1 MAAAKGCDGLQPT
14 SKNIARTGVRQQ
26 LLAFLVPQLLPGF
39 SVKRVSHVG
48 RTHVTGARFFSPRT
62 VVRHSCFLAR
72 LPIAGMEGRLA
83 LPAVRSSNP
92 QTNICSRYTQREIF
106 IGARAAS
113 HQREQKERAEVGV
126 HD

>member
-1 MAAAKGCDGLQPT
+1 MAAAQGC
-14 SKNIARTGVRQQ
+14 SKNIAGTGVRQQ
-26 LLAFLVPQLLPGF
+26 LLVLLVPQLLPGCR
-39 SVKRVSHVG
+39 VKRVSHVG
-48 RTHVTGARFFSPRT
+48 RTHVTGARFFLRRT
-62 VVRHSCFLAR
+62 VVRHGCFLAR
-72 LPIAGMEGRLA
+72 LPTAGMEGRLA

-92 QTNICSRYTQREIF
+92 QTDICSRYTQREIF